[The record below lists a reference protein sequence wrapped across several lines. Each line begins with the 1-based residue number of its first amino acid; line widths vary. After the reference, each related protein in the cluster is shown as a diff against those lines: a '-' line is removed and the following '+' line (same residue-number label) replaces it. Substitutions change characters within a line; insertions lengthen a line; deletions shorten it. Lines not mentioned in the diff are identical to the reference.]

1 MKKLHRPG
9 RIDDAAER
17 SRCQPM
23 RFIRQSLFGTIV
35 LWVVLALLAFTLL
48 GWLWG
53 EGGLWSPDRW
63 LTNWRGGSRGA
74 GSLDLIKVSLTTI
87 GGIGAVA
94 YLVIKYRERAA
105 SEHGEA
111 DDRLLTAIQ
120 QLGSESPSV
129 RIAGVYALA
138 DVADVYQGVYRQRV
152 VNILCGY
159 LRTERGHWELKES
172 VESDAE
178 AEPRR
183 CYVTSDGAVES
194 TILEVF
200 RQHFRKARKETYEY
214 TRYGDIHQEVED
226 NLLWCDC
233 RIDLHGA
240 TLTEMVK
247 FSSMTFDGIVDFY
260 GATFCQI
267 TEFSHTVFA
276 SEVKFDDAVFNNKSD
291 FSGAV
296 FRGHP
301 RFQNTTFTGMA
312 SFLEAKFKGP
322 ATFKEAIFSTAPSFR
337 YAHFAGI
344 ISFQDANVT
353 DETIPNFNGAKFNTF
368 VAENQDPSTRF
379 PSEFELDNDTGLPPG
394 AQCIRF
400 KNGEPV
406 FEIVSKRITPQL
418 HTSEK
423 RK

>member
-1 MKKLHRPG
+1 MKKFHRPR
-9 RIDDAAER
+9 RIDDTAER
-17 SRCQPM
+17 SRRQPM
-23 RFIRQSLFGTIV
+23 RLIRQSLFGTIV

-74 GSLDLIKVSLTTI
+74 EPLDLIKVSLTTI

-111 DDRLLTAIQ
+111 DNRLLTAIQ

-178 AEPRR
+178 AEPKR

-200 RQHFRKARKETYEY
+200 RQHFCKAQKETCEY
-214 TRYGDIHQEVED
+214 TEYGDVRQEVED

-233 RIDLHGA
+233 WMDLHGA
-240 TLTEMVK
+240 TLTEIVK
-247 FSSMTFDGIVDFY
+247 FSDMTFDGIVDFY
-260 GATFCQI
+260 GANFCQI
-267 TEFSHTVFA
+267 AEFSHTIFA
-276 SEVKFDDAVFNNKSD
+276 SEVKFDDAVFDNKSD

-296 FRGHP
+296 FHGHP
-301 RFQNTTFTGMA
+301 RFQNTRFAGMA
-312 SFLEAKFKGP
+312 SFRGTKFKDRV
-322 ATFKEAIFSTAPSFR
+322 TFKKAIFTIAPSFR

-344 ISFQDANVT
+344 TSFQSANVADKT
-353 DETIPNFNGAKFNTF
+353 PPNFNGAKFNNF
-368 VAENQDPSTRF
+368 VAKNQDPLTRF
-379 PSEFELDNDTGLPPG
+379 PSEFELDNNTGLPPG
-394 AQCIRF
+394 AQWVSF
-400 KNGEPV
+400 ENGEPV
-406 FEIVSKRITPQL
+406 LRSSAKG
-418 HTSEK
+418 
-423 RK
+423 